1 MPIKK
6 SLKIFVDAYLLNKEA
21 QGTKTYIKELYK
33 EFAFNNAH
41 IQVFLGCFEDNKLI
55 EEFSQHDNI
64 HFIFFR
70 QKNRVLRM
78 FFEIPKIIKH
88 HQFNFAHF
96 QYVLPFVRSKT
107 CKYILTIHD
116 ILFNDFKDYFSL
128 MYRLK
133 RNYLFKISAHTTD
146 YLLTVSNYSKA
157 RIQEVYRLKNK
168 DIFITPNGV
177 NKQYLKEY
185 NKEKSE
191 EYISNKYG
199 IKNFVLYVSRI
210 EPRKNQQAL
219 LKVFLETKKENL
231 HLVFIGKKSIKNNEF
246 NSVINQLSK
255 KELEKIYLLDEVES
269 HDLIEFYR
277 ASKLFIY
284 PTLAEG
290 FGIPP
295 IEAAALK
302 VPVLC
307 SNRTAMIDFSFFK
320 PHLIDITNFKDF
332 KEHFN
337 LLLELK
343 GVSNQIEI
351 HNYIKQH
358 YTWMNA
364 SKVLS
369 SIIK

>member
-1 MPIKK
+1 MLFEVPRLIK
-6 SLKIFVDAYLLNKEA
+6 S
-21 QGTKTYIKELYK
+21 
-33 EFAFNNAH
+33 NN
-41 IQVFLGCFEDNKLI
+41 FD
-55 EEFSQHDNI
+55 
-64 HFIFFR
+64 
-70 QKNRVLRM
+70 
-78 FFEIPKIIKH
+78 
-88 HQFNFAHF
+88 FAHF
-96 QYVLPFVRSKT
+96 QYVLPFVRCKK

-116 ILFNDFKDYFSL
+116 ILFNDFKEYFSL

-133 RNYLFKISAHTTD
+133 RNYLFKISALTTD
-146 YLLTVSNYSKA
+146 YLLTVSNYSKE

-168 DIFITPNGV
+168 EIFITPNGV

-185 NKEKSE
+185 NKENSE

-231 HLVFIGKKSIKNNEF
+231 HLVFIGKKTIENNAF

-255 KELEKIYLLDEVES
+255 KELEKIHLLDEVES
-269 HDLIEFYR
+269 YDLIEFYR
-277 ASKLFIY
+277 ASKAFVY
-284 PTLAEG
+284 PSLAEG

-302 VPVLC
+302 IPVLC
-307 SNRTAMIDFSFFK
+307 SNRTAMKDFSFFN
-320 PHLIDITNFKDF
+320 PHLIDVTNFKDF

-343 GVSNQIEI
+343 EVSNQTEI

-358 YTWMNA
+358 YTWKNA